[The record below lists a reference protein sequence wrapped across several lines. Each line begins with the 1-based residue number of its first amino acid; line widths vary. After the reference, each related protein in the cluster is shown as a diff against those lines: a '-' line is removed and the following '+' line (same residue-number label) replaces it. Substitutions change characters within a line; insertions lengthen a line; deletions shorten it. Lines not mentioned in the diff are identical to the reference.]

1 MLVVFD
7 KRIIINGGMVVL
19 KRERRSEK
27 KQKAKSYCREPK
39 A

>member
-19 KRERRSEK
+19 KRERSSENFGIFDFGIL
-27 KQKAKSYCREPK
+27 
-39 A
+39 